1 MKAPKDER
9 RAKRFGRPLLLPA
22 LWLAFCLLPSAASA
36 NGAVEGTVKLAGK
49 PPALP
54 PHAVVKDNAVCG
66 ATKQNE
72 AVLVGPGGALGNVVV
87 SLRLPKPASPPPPTT
102 GAAIDQVG
110 CTYKPH
116 VQAVTVGTSLTL
128 VNSDRVLHNIHG
140 STGPVQ
146 TFNVA
151 MPIKDQRLP
160 TKLTRP
166 GLVRLQCD
174 AGHTWMN
181 AWLYVFEHPYFA
193 VTGADG
199 RFELK
204 DVPAGHYTVELW
216 HEPADGKGAGVT
228 STVEVDVKDGAPAKA
243 DAVFDL
249 RGP

>member
-1 MKAPKDER
+1 MT
-9 RAKRFGRPLLLPA
+9 RALLL
-22 LWLAFCLLPSAASA
+22 AASLLLVPGAVWA
-36 NGAVEGTVKLAGK
+36 NGSVAGTVKLAGK

-54 PHAVVKDNAVCG
+54 PQAVVKDGSICG
-66 ATKQNE
+66 ATKPNE
-72 AVLVGPGGALGNVVV
+72 ALIVGPGGALRNVVA
-87 SLRLPKPASPPPPTT
+87 SLRAPKPATPPPPTA

-110 CTYKPH
+110 CLYKPH
-116 VQAVTVGTSLTL
+116 VQAVTVGTTLTL

-140 STGPVQ
+140 AIGPVQ

-193 VTGADG
+193 VTGDDG
-199 RFELK
+199 KFQMK
-204 DVPAGHYTVELW
+204 DVPAGHYTVDLW
-216 HEPADGKGAGVT
+216 HEPLDGKGVGVT
-228 STVEVDVKDGAPAKA
+228 TTVEVDVKDGVPAQA
-243 DAVFDL
+243 DAVIDL

>member
-1 MKAPKDER
+1 MNR
-9 RAKRFGRPLLLPA
+9 GRWLLLALWPAFWLLPA
-22 LWLAFCLLPSAASA
+22 AASA
-36 NGAVEGTVKLAGK
+36 NGTVEGSVKLAGK

-54 PHAVVKDNAVCG
+54 PRAVVKDNAVCG
-66 ATKQNE
+66 ATKPNE
-72 AVLVGPGGALGNVVV
+72 AVLVGAGGGLGNVVV
-87 SLRLPKPASPPPPTT
+87 SLRLPKPAGLPPPPTA

-140 STGPVQ
+140 SIGPVQ

-174 AGHTWMN
+174 AGHSWMS
-181 AWLYVFEHPYFA
+181 AWLYVFEDRKS
-193 VTGADG
+193 V
-199 RFELK
+199 
-204 DVPAGHYTVELW
+204 V
-216 HEPADGKGAGVT
+216 
-228 STVEVDVKDGAPAKA
+228 
-243 DAVFDL
+243 
-249 RGP
+249 

>member
-1 MKAPKDER
+1 MR
-9 RAKRFGRPLLLPA
+9 RAGPLLWPA
-22 LWLAFCLLPSAASA
+22 LSLAFCLHPSAASA
-36 NGAVEGTVKLAGK
+36 HGSVEGTVKLAGK

-54 PHAVVKDNAVCG
+54 AHAVMKDNAVCG
-66 ATKQNE
+66 ANKPNE
-72 AVLVGPGGALGNVVV
+72 AVLVGPGGALRNVVV
-87 SLRLPKPASPPPPTT
+87 SLRLPRSASPPPPPTA

-128 VNSDRVLHNIHG
+128 VNSDRVLHNVHG
-140 STGPVQ
+140 SIGPVQ

-174 AGHTWMN
+174 AGHSWMN

-193 VTGADG
+193 VSGADG
-199 RFELK
+199 KFELK

-228 STVEVDVKDGAPAKA
+228 STVEVDVTDGAAAKV
-243 DAVFDL
+243 DAVL
-249 RGP
+249 KL

>member
-1 MKAPKDER
+1 M
-9 RAKRFGRPLLLPA
+9 
-22 LWLAFCLLPSAASA
+22 
-36 NGAVEGTVKLAGK
+36 KLAGK

-66 ATKQNE
+66 TTKPSE
-72 AVLVGPGGALGNVVV
+72 AVIVGPGDALRNVVV
-87 SLRLPKPASPPPPTT
+87 SLRLPKPASPPPPTA

-110 CTYKPH
+110 CAYKPH

-128 VNSDRVLHNIHG
+128 VNSDRVLHNVHG
-140 STGPVQ
+140 SIGPVQ
-146 TFNVA
+146 TFNFA

-199 RFELK
+199 KFEIK
-204 DVPAGHYTVELW
+204 DVPAGHYTVDLW
-216 HEPADGKGAGVT
+216 HEPADGKGARRDVDRRGGRQGRRPRAGGRRLEVVVT
-228 STVEVDVKDGAPAKA
+228 SCRCRCR
-243 DAVFDL
+243 
-249 RGP
+249 RGSSPSPSSSRPTRSSPCRPSWCTSRGS

>member
-1 MKAPKDER
+1 MRAR
-9 RAKRFGRPLLLPA
+9 RRLLLLALWLLPA
-22 LWLAFCLLPSAASA
+22 AASA
-36 NGAVEGTVKLAGK
+36 NGTLEGTVKLAGK

-66 ATKQNE
+66 ASKPNE
-72 AVLVGPGGALGNVVV
+72 AVLVGPGGALRNVVV
-87 SLRLPKPASPPPPTT
+87 SLRLPKPVSPPPPTA

-110 CTYKPH
+110 CAYKPH

-140 STGPVQ
+140 AIGPVQ

-174 AGHTWMN
+174 AGHAWMS

-193 VTGADG
+193 VTAPDG
-199 RFELK
+199 KYEIK
-204 DVPAGHYTVELW
+204 DVPAGHYTLDLW
-216 HEPADGKGAGVT
+216 HEPADGKGPGAT
-228 STVEVDVKDGAPAKA
+228 STVEVDIKDGAPTRA
-243 DAVFDL
+243 DAVIDL

>member
-1 MKAPKDER
+1 MNQPRDGR
-9 RAKRFGRPLLLPA
+9 RAHRARRWLLLLALWLLPA
-22 LWLAFCLLPSAASA
+22 AASA
-36 NGAVEGTVKLAGK
+36 HGAVEGTVKLAGK

-54 PHAVVKDNAVCG
+54 PPHTVVRDTSVCG
-66 ATKQNE
+66 ATQPSE
-72 AVLVGPGGALGNVVV
+72 AVIVGPGGALRNVVV
-87 SLRLPKPASPPPPTT
+87 SLRLAKPASPPPPTA
-102 GAAIDQVG
+102 GAALDQVG

-128 VNSDRVLHNIHG
+128 VNSDRVLHNVHG
-140 STGPVQ
+140 TIGPVL
-146 TFNVA
+146 TFNFA

-199 RFELK
+199 KFEIK
-204 DVPAGHYTVELW
+204 DVPAGHYSVDLW
-216 HEPADGKGAGVT
+216 HEPIDGKGAGVT
-228 STVEVDVKDGAPAKA
+228 STVEVDVKDGAPAQA
-243 DAVFDL
+243 DAVL
-249 RGP
+249 KL